1 VSGKARVEVRKRWRA
16 IAASTRRGGRAHR
29 LGRFG
34 IVGLT
39 GIAVNEIAL
48 ALLVGGLH
56 LQYVVGYLLA
66 TQFSTLWNFGWI
78 ETWAFKSVSPTNRRK
93 VRFASLLLVNNA
105 ANVLTAPLFVLL
117 TVGAR
122 INYLISNMLTLGLI
136 FLVRF
141 LFAERI
147 WSARTTPATQT

>member
-1 VSGKARVEVRKRWRA
+1 MNGDLRAEANKRWRA
-16 IAASTRRGGRAHR
+16 LAKSTRRGGRVHR

-39 GIAVNEIAL
+39 GIAVNEAAL

-56 LQYVVGYLLA
+56 LRYIVGYLLA

-78 ETWAFKSVSPTNRRK
+78 EIWAFKSVAPTNRRK
-93 VRFASLLLVNNA
+93 VRLASLFLVNNA
-105 ANVLTAPLFVLL
+105 ANLLTAPLFLFL
-117 TVGAR
+117 TVGAG
-122 INYLISNMLTLGLI
+122 INYLVSNMLTLGLI

-141 LFAERI
+141 MFAERI
-147 WSARTTPATQT
+147 WAPRPTPAAQV